1 MQRVLGILLFVSSL
15 AFAHATDAPLEPVDE
30 FSPML
35 FLMAILGILVMLV
48 GIGICLGELAAKFD
62 IVMGFTPGDM

>member
-1 MQRVLGILLFVSSL
+1 MTFPALSATMQASI
-15 AFAHATDAPLEPVDE
+15 EPVDN
-30 FSPML
+30 FLPML

-48 GIGICLGELAAKFD
+48 MIGICLGELAAKFD